1 MFSVFNNTIDGN
13 FEVGG
18 DLTVDT
24 STLKVDST
32 NNKVGVGTASPD
44 TILDVS
50 GSGVPFEVDSTN
62 SNTYKVQFKNNG
74 TVTSYFGTAADSF
87 FFANSSATQ
96 LARIDSDGIKFGT
109 DSAAAN
115 GLGDY
120 EEGTWTPTYIP
131 GGGTLSITYDIQV
144 GIYRKV
150 GGLVHAA
157 FVLRSDA
164 ASGGSGSL
172 FISGLP
178 FAGSTTTNAFY
189 SGSIGYVAN
198 FSSVAP
204 QAIHIGSNG
213 TTIVLI
219 THSSSDGRGS
229 LSTQVSTSNLSN
241 STNSN
246 FIVGQMTYPT
256 DA

>member
-1 MFSVFNNTIDGN
+1 M
-13 FEVGG
+13 
-18 DLTVDT
+18 
-24 STLKVDST
+24 
-32 NNKVGVGTASPD
+32 
-44 TILDVS
+44 
-50 GSGVPFEVDSTN
+50 
-62 SNTYKVQFKNNG
+62 
-74 TVTSYFGTAADSF
+74 
-87 FFANSSATQ
+87 
-96 LARIDSDGIKFGT
+96 
-109 DSAAAN
+109 
-115 GLGDY
+115 
-120 EEGTWTPTYIP
+120 
-131 GGGTLSITYDIQV
+131 
-144 GIYRKV
+144 
-150 GGLVHAA
+150 VHAA

-219 THSSSDGRGS
+219 THNSSDGRGS